1 MVRVGVAG
9 LGAWGWNVA
18 RSFADLKECE
28 LVSCCDVDP
37 KRIASAKKAWPWV
50 NLAEDFDSMLRQDSI
65 EAVVIS
71 APAVTHYELAK
82 KALLAERD
90 VFIEKPFTLN
100 VAHAEELASL
110 AYSKNR
116 VLMVGHLLE
125 YHPVVRRL
133 KSMIQSGELGDVY
146 YIYTQ
151 RVNLGRIRGDENALW
166 SFAPHD
172 ISQILFMLE
181 MEPIDVSVRGQS
193 FIQDGIEDV
202 VFLSLYFEN
211 RIMAHIHLSWLDP
224 HKVRKTTVVGANKM
238 VVFDDTEASEKL
250 RVYNNH
256 AEVPAVRSYGD
267 SIQVRFGDILI
278 PRVDMSEPLKLE
290 CQHFIECV
298 RDRKT
303 PLSDA
308 QDGLRVIRILQA
320 AQESMEHDGVPIR
333 IRGNNHVNVRSNVTD
348 NLYSSNVPDR
358 RWHAVRA

>member
-1 MVRVGVAG
+1 MVRVGVVG

-18 RSFADLKECE
+18 RNFADLKDCQ
-28 LVSCCDVDP
+28 LVSCCDADP
-37 KRIASAKKAWPWV
+37 RRLVAAKKAWPSV
-50 NLAEDFDSMLRQDSI
+50 NTASTFDEMLQDSI

-71 APAVTHYELAK
+71 SPAVTHHELAK
-82 KALLAERD
+82 KALLADRD
-90 VFIEKPFTLN
+90 VFVEKPFTLS
-100 VAHAEELASL
+100 VRHAEELCELSE
-110 AYSKNR
+110 SRKR

-133 KSMIQSGELGDVY
+133 KSMILSRELGDLY

-172 ISQILFMLE
+172 ISQILYLLE

-202 VFLSLYFEN
+202 VFLSLFFEN

-224 HKVRKTTVVGANKM
+224 HKVRKTTIVGANKM
-238 VVFDDTEASEKL
+238 VVFDDSEASEKL
-250 RVYNNH
+250 RIYNNH
-256 AEVPAVRSYGD
+256 AQLPSVRSYGD

-278 PRVDMSEPLKLE
+278 PRVDMTEPLKLE

-298 RDRKT
+298 KARTT
-303 PLSDA
+303 PLSDG
-308 QDGLRVIRILQA
+308 QDGLRVIRILEA
-320 AQESMEHDGVPIR
+320 AQRSMEHDGVPVR
-333 IRGNNHVNVRSNVTD
+333 IEGAHNHNGKTH
-348 NLYSSNVPDR
+348 SSDVPDR
-358 RWHAVRA
+358 RWHSIRA

>member
-1 MVRVGVAG
+1 MIRVGVAG

-28 LVSCCDVDP
+28 LVSCCDVDS
-37 KRIASAKKAWPWV
+37 KRTASAKKAWPWV
-50 NLAEDFDSMLRQDSI
+50 NVAGNLDEMLRQDSI
-65 EAVVIS
+65 QGVVIS
-71 APAVTHYELAK
+71 SPAVTHYELAK
-82 KALLAERD
+82 KALLADRD

-100 VAHAEELASL
+100 VAHAEELAAL
-110 AYSKNR
+110 AESRHK

-125 YHPVVRRL
+125 YHPVVRKL
-133 KSMIQSGELGDVY
+133 KSMIQSGEMGEVY

-172 ISQILFMLE
+172 ISQILYMLE

-224 HKVRKTTVVGANKM
+224 HKVRKTTVVGAHKM
-238 VVFDDTEASEKL
+238 VVFDDTEATEKL

-256 AEVPAVRSYGD
+256 AEVPAIRSYGD

-290 CQHFIECV
+290 CQHFIDCM

-320 AQESMEHDGVPIR
+320 AQESMEHDGVPIP
-333 IRGNNHVNVRSNVTD
+333 IRGNHNGNLRSATSD
-348 NLYSSNVPDR
+348 KLYPSIVPDR

>member
-1 MVRVGVAG
+1 
-9 LGAWGWNVA
+9 VA
-18 RSFADLKECE
+18 RSFADLRECE
-28 LVSCCDVDP
+28 LVSCCDTDP
-37 KRIASAKKAWPWV
+37 KRVANAKKAWPSV
-50 NLAEDFDSMLRQDSI
+50 NAKADIDEMLREDSV

-71 APAVTHYELAK
+71 APAVTHYELAHK
-82 KALLAERD
+82 VLSADRD

-100 VAHAEELASL
+100 VRDAETLTELAER
-110 AYSKNR
+110 KNR

-133 KSMIQSGELGDVY
+133 KKMIQDGELGEVY

-172 ISQILFMLE
+172 ISQILYMLD
-181 MEPIDVSVRGQS
+181 MQPIDVSVRGQS
-193 FIQDGIEDV
+193 FIQNGIEDV

-224 HKVRKTTVVGANKM
+224 HKVRKTTIVGANKM
-238 VVFDDTEASEKL
+238 VVFDDTEATEKL
-250 RVYNNH
+250 RIYNNH
-256 AEVPAVRSYGD
+256 AEVPQIRSYGD

-278 PRVDMSEPLKLE
+278 PRVETTEPLKLE
-290 CQHFIECV
+290 CQHFIDCV
-298 RDRKT
+298 KTRAT

-308 QDGLRVIRILQA
+308 QDGLRVIRILEA
-320 AQESMEHDGVPIR
+320 AQESMVQDGVPIR
-333 IRGNNHVNVRSNVTD
+333 IQGNHHDKLRPASN
-348 NLYSSNVPDR
+348 NKLYPSDFSDR